1 MYKVGA
7 NAHVITRLN
16 RQIAKQNHIKRGW
29 GSASVCKSGHLKR
42 WGEMKRRLWNSSIMY
57 KHVRS
62 LSHTRRLTHTHGLD
76 RSREDCTCT
85 LGGVRA
91 QPKTESKK
99 KKNKELKW
107 RRRREGRRRRRETIS
122 TSVSPQSS
130 TRRKTV
136 RNGSEIDVIRDVDG
150 IEDEIIRASLIAEIK
165 RETLRI
171 HHQLEIRG
179 RKGRPFKQRAGFLSI
194 ELLTLVLGSNTE
206 AVSRSRWL
214 RERTAC
220 HLRSEFQR
228 TAKSRE
234 SETRRIGA
242 HFHRPKLLELDLGNG
257 LAFFHSAPME
267 LQRPLKPRPRLQR
280 YYDWRCH
287 YPSWLDA
294 ERCCNHL
301 RRLLR
306 RRARKRGPIGCY
318 STAGRLF
325 GRDLKPKQ
333 ETLDY
338 SGFYT
343 NP

>member
-1 MYKVGA
+1 MGECIRVQVG
-7 NAHVITRLN
+7 TFE
-16 RQIAKQNHIKRGW
+16 
-29 GSASVCKSGHLKR
+29 
-42 WGEMKRRLWNSSIMY
+42 EMGRDETATLELINN
-57 KHVRS
+57 VQTRS
-62 LSHTRRLTHTHGLD
+62 LSLTHTQTHTHTHTASIALEKIAHVHSGACA
-76 RSREDCTCT
+76 RS
-85 LGGVRA
+85 
-91 QPKTESKK
+91 QKPKVKK
-99 KKNKELKW
+99 KYKELKW
-107 RRRREGRRRRRETIS
+107 RRRRREGRRRRRETIS

-257 LAFFHSAPME
+257 LAFFHSAPMG